1 VPLSSG
7 RYYFQIS
14 ALISELI
21 GIRSK
26 DPAAKSVIFSSWRLL
41 LNLAGEALAHNG
53 FQYSLL
59 WGEGH

>member
-1 VPLSSG
+1 M
-7 RYYFQIS
+7 
-14 ALISELI
+14 I

-26 DPAAKSVIFSSWRLL
+26 DPTAKSVIFSSWRLL